1 MTKELFKENVLDII
15 SEGNI
20 ENYYK
25 IDHKVILKS
34 IINDNNLLDKIYDKF
49 MGNYPIEYDE
59 DDFYMKCQDFVCR
72 LNMFVNSC
80 IIDYYKIYDNEEIM
94 SIINFQVDND
104 IDLYSAVSYDAN
116 DIEILAGFIE
126 YTGGI
131 NHEI

>member
-20 ENYYK
+20 ENYYR
-25 IDHKVILKS
+25 IDHKATLKS
-34 IINDNNLLDKIYDKF
+34 VINDNNLLDKIYDKF
-49 MGNYPIEYDE
+49 MKNYPIEYDE

-104 IDLYSAVSYDAN
+104 IDLYGAVSYDAN

>member
-20 ENYYK
+20 ENYYR
-25 IDHKVILKS
+25 IDHKATLKS
-34 IINDNNLLDKIYDKF
+34 VINDNNLLDKIYDKF
-49 MGNYPIEYDE
+49 MENYPIEYDE

-80 IIDYYKIYDNEEIM
+80 IIDYYKIYDNEGIM

-116 DIEILAGFIE
+116 DIEILAEFIE

>member
-20 ENYYK
+20 ENYYR
-25 IDHKVILKS
+25 IDHRATLKS
-34 IINDNNLLDKIYDKF
+34 VINDNNLLDKIYDKF
-49 MGNYPIEYDE
+49 MENYPIEYDE
-59 DDFYMKCQDFVCR
+59 DDFYMKCLDFVCR

-80 IIDYYKIYDNEEIM
+80 IIDYYKIYDKEEIM

-104 IDLYSAVSYDAN
+104 IDLYSALSYDAN
-116 DIEILAGFIE
+116 DIVILAEFIE

>member
-20 ENYYK
+20 VNYYR
-25 IDHKVILKS
+25 IYHKATLKS
-34 IINDNNLLDKIYDKF
+34 VINDNNLLDKIYDKF
-49 MGNYPIEYDE
+49 MKNYPIEYDE

-104 IDLYSAVSYDAN
+104 IDLYGAVSYDAN

>member
-1 MTKELFKENVLDII
+1 ME
-15 SEGNI
+15 
-20 ENYYK
+20 
-25 IDHKVILKS
+25 
-34 IINDNNLLDKIYDKF
+34 
-49 MGNYPIEYDE
+49 NYPIEYDE
-59 DDFYMKCQDFVCR
+59 DDFYTKCQDFVCR

-104 IDLYSAVSYDAN
+104 IDLYGAVSYDAN

>member
-20 ENYYK
+20 ENYYR
-25 IDHKVILKS
+25 IDHKATLKS
-34 IINDNNLLDKIYDKF
+34 VINDNNLLDKIYDKF
-49 MGNYPIEYDE
+49 MENYPIEYDE
-59 DDFYMKCQDFVCR
+59 DDFYTKCQDFVCR

-104 IDLYSAVSYDAN
+104 IDLYGAVSYDAN